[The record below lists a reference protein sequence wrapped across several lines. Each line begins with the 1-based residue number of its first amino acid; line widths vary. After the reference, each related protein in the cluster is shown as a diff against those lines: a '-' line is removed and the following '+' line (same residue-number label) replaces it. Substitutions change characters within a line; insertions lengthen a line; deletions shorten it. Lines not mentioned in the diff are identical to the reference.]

1 MRHLVKMYEK
11 PSISEFKHALVD
23 GDVDRMIIQKALNV
37 ATKKNVVVH
46 CIDTDVFI
54 AFLHHFDISGNSI
67 VMTKNKDF
75 ALLKKLYLLQMMTW
89 DNVYWS
95 VMPYLD
101 VTLCQL
107 PLVWESWRLLTNLRN
122 LLTGEVLQKSSMYKC
137 RYWVTFFLHF
147 LDF

>member
-1 MRHLVKMYEK
+1 MYEK

-54 AFLHHFDISGNSI
+54 ALLHHFDISGNSI

-75 ALLKKLYLLQMMTW
+75 ALLKKLYLLQMMT
-89 DNVYWS
+89 
-95 VMPYLD
+95 
-101 VTLCQL
+101 
-107 PLVWESWRLLTNLRN
+107 
-122 LLTGEVLQKSSMYKC
+122 
-137 RYWVTFFLHF
+137 
-147 LDF
+147 